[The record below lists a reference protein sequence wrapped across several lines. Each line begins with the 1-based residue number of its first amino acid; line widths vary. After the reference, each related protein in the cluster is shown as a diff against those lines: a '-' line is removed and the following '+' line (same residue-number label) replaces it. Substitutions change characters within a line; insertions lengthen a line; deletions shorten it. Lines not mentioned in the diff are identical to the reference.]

1 MLYFIDIS
9 NLASTTH
16 FISYI
21 HQVRLER
28 QKKTQKGSRL
38 SMPVAIGK
46 PRVMKARNQPKLRRV
61 CLWEI
66 DLSFNEF

>member
-28 QKKTQKGSRL
+28 QKKNPERFKVIYACGNRQTSGDEGTESAEVAT
-38 SMPVAIGK
+38 SVPVG
-46 PRVMKARNQPKLRRV
+46 
-61 CLWEI
+61 
-66 DLSFNEF
+66 D

>member
-28 QKKTQKGSRL
+28 QKKKQERFKVIYACGNRQTSGDEGTESAEVAT
-38 SMPVAIGK
+38 SVPVA
-46 PRVMKARNQPKLRRV
+46 
-61 CLWEI
+61 
-66 DLSFNEF
+66 D